1 MNLKTNQCPASKS
14 NSPSP
19 YPGTESFKLA
29 PDNIISIIMD
39 TGAVGNIMLPRGP
52 GRSVL
57 KEKGSKGKGV
67 RSFKLTIHI

>member
-1 MNLKTNQCPASKS
+1 MNLKTNQCPASKT

-39 TGAVGNIMLPRGP
+39 TGAVGIQCSQEDQADLCSKTTEKPSHVKGRGQI
-52 GRSVL
+52 
-57 KEKGSKGKGV
+57 
-67 RSFKLTIHI
+67 F